1 LPDALGIFGLTTEQL
16 EAMTIREYKA
26 KREGFFEYQ
35 NAQLK
40 QQAWLIGLMSMRGFN
55 ASEKQP
61 YPSLD
66 EFMNVNHE
74 KETIN
79 EDETTNKELFQLAQ
93 EKGVIIPEGM
103 VV

>member
-1 LPDALGIFGLTTEQL
+1 
-16 EAMTIREYKA
+16 MTIREYKA

-40 QQAWLIGLMSMRGFN
+40 QQAWLIGLMAMKGVN
-55 ASEKQP
+55 ASKKQP

-66 EFMNVNHE
+66 EFMNINHE
-74 KETIN
+74 E
-79 EDETTNKELFQLAQ
+79 ETTDEELFQLAQ

>member
-26 KREGFFEYQ
+26 KRKGFFEYQ
-35 NAQLK
+35 NTQLK
-40 QQAWLIGLMSMRGFN
+40 QQAWLIGLMTAKGVN
-55 ASEKQP
+55 ASKKQP

-66 EFMNVNHE
+66 EFMNVNRE
-74 KETIN
+74 E
-79 EDETTNKELFQLAQ
+79 ETTDEELFQLAQ

>member
-1 LPDALGIFGLTTEQL
+1 LGIFGLTTEQL

-26 KREGFFEYQ
+26 KRKGFFEYQ
-35 NAQLK
+35 NMQLK
-40 QQAWLIGLMSMRGFN
+40 QQAWLIGLMTARGVN
-55 ASEKQP
+55 ASKKQP

-66 EFMNVNHE
+66 EFMNVNRE
-74 KETIN
+74 EETID
-79 EDETTNKELFQLAQ
+79 EEETTNKELFRLAQ